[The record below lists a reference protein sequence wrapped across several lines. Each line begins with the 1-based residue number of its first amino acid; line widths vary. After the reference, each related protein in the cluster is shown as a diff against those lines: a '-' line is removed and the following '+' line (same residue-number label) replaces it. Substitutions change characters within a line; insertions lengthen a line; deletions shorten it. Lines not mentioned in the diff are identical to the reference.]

1 MACKA
6 VTSKLSEMTAST
18 AHDPESL
25 ESRVLGAAL
34 DAGFARAG
42 IAAPARSE
50 QAAERLASW
59 LRAEHHGE
67 MQYMA
72 GALDRAAPAALF
84 ENVRSVLVVALPY
97 GPQPPLRV
105 RRSESGPELVAP
117 LTGKVARYAQGEDY
131 HRILKN
137 KLERLGRAIDAVVGR
152 PVGRRACVDS
162 APLLERDFAVRAGLG
177 FAAKSTLTI
186 APGVGSYFLLGELLL
201 DLELTPTAA
210 TTTSGCGACTRC
222 MTACPTGAF
231 VGPFVLDARRCISY
245 LTIELKGSVPHD
257 LRPLIGQHVFGC
269 DICQDV
275 CPWNHSRH
283 AVAADPE
290 LGGREALRAP
300 ELESLLFL
308 TSSSGYRRLVA
319 GTALS
324 RVSRARLARNAAIA
338 LGNSH
343 SPAAEA
349 PLVRALSTHT
359 SELVR
364 AHAAWALGAL
374 ALPLKSGLAALQH
387 AVAHDDSPAVRR
399 EAADAL
405 AAVTAPNGGMTAP
418 TEPTEPTAR

>member
-1 MACKA
+1 
-6 VTSKLSEMTAST
+6 MTAST
-18 AHDPESL
+18 TLDPESL
-25 ESRVLGAAL
+25 ESRVLAAAR
-34 DAGFARAG
+34 DIGFARAG
-42 IAAPARSE
+42 IAAPVRSE

-67 MQYMA
+67 MQYMD
-72 GALDRAAPAALF
+72 GALDRTAPAALF
-84 ENVRSVLVVALPY
+84 ESVRSVLVVALPY
-97 GPQPPLRV
+97 GAGAPLPV
-105 RRSESGPELVAP
+105 RRSESGPVLTAP

-131 HRILKN
+131 HRVLKN
-137 KLERLGRAIDAVVGR
+137 KLERLGLAIDALLGR
-152 PVGRRACVDS
+152 SVGRRACVDS

-186 APGVGSYFLLGELLL
+186 GPGVGSFFLLGELLL
-201 DLELTPTAA
+201 DLELEPTAA
-210 TTTSGCGACTRC
+210 TTTSGCGSCTRC
-222 MTACPTGAF
+222 ITACPTSAF
-231 VGPFVLDARRCISY
+231 VGPYVLDARRCISY
-245 LTIELKGSVPHD
+245 LTIELKGSVPRD

-283 AVAADPE
+283 APAADPE
-290 LGGREALRAP
+290 LGQREALREP

-308 TSSSGYRRLVA
+308 TSSGYRRLVA

-338 LGNSH
+338 LGNSR

-349 PLVRALSTHT
+349 PLARAVSTHG

-374 ALPLKSGLAALQH
+374 GLSLTSGLTALQH
-387 AVAHDDSPAVRR
+387 AAEHDDSLAVRA
-399 EAADAL
+399 EARDAL
-405 AAVTAPNGGMTAP
+405 AAVTAANGGMTAP
-418 TEPTEPTAR
+418 TEPIAR

>member
-1 MACKA
+1 
-6 VTSKLSEMTAST
+6 MTESS
-18 AHDPESL
+18 AHDPDSL
-25 ESRVLGAAL
+25 ESRILNAAL
-34 DAGFARAG
+34 EVGFVRAG
-42 IAAPARSE
+42 IASPTRSE

-59 LRAEHHGE
+59 LQAERHGE
-67 MQYMA
+67 MQYMD
-72 GALDRAAPAALF
+72 GALDRASPAALF
-84 ENVRSVLVVALPY
+84 EKVRSVLVVALPY
-97 GPQPPLRV
+97 AATGPLQV
-105 RRSESGPELVAP
+105 RRSESGPKLTPP
-117 LTGKVARYAQGEDY
+117 LTGRVARYAQGEDY
-131 HRILKN
+131 HRVLKS
-137 KLERLGRAIDAVVGR
+137 KLERLGLAIDALVGR

-186 APGVGSYFLLGELLL
+186 APGVGSFFLLGELLL
-201 DLELTPTAA
+201 ELELAPTAA
-210 TTTSGCGACTRC
+210 APTSGCGSCTRC
-222 MTACPTGAF
+222 LTACPTGAF

-283 AVAADPE
+283 APAADPE
-290 LGGREALRAP
+290 LGRREALVAP

-308 TSSSGYRRLVA
+308 TASGYRRLVA

-343 SPAAEA
+343 DSAAEA
-349 PLVRALSTHT
+349 PLAQALATHH

-364 AHAAWALGAL
+364 AHAAWALAAL
-374 ALPLKSGLAALQH
+374 DQPLTAGLTALQH
-387 AVAHDDSPAVRR
+387 GADHDVSSTVRA
-399 EAADAL
+399 EAAAAL
-405 AAVTAPNGGMTAP
+405 ARVTERNGGIAAP
-418 TEPTEPTAR
+418 TDDASTR